1 MASIIRE
8 FDVDA
13 SADEAWD
20 AIRDFGAVHLRLVKG
35 LVVNTVAHGNVRTVT
50 FANGFSVQE
59 ELVTVDEEHR
69 RFVYRSIGSRAS
81 HHNAYFQVFEREG
94 GRSRLLWVTDVL
106 PDEMKTPIEQRVDQ
120 GIQAIQK
127 TLAR

>member
-13 SADEAWD
+13 SVEEAWD
-20 AIRDFGAVHLRLVKG
+20 AIRDFGAVHLRLVRG
-35 LVVNTVAHGNVRTVT
+35 FVVDTVAQGNVRTVT

-59 ELVTVDEEHR
+59 EVVAIDDERR
-69 RFVYRSIGSRAS
+69 RFVYRSIGGRAT
-81 HHNAYFQVFEREG
+81 HHNAYFQVSEG
-94 GRSRLLWVTDVL
+94 ELGKSRLLWVTDLL
-106 PDEMKTPIEQRVDQ
+106 PDEMKSPIEQMVDT

-127 TLAR
+127 TLSR